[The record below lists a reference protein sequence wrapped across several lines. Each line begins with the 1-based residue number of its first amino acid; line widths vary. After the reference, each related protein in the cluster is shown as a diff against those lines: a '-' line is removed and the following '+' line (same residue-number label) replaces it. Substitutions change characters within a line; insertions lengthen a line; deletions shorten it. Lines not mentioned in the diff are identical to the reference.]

1 MNSLFKPYLPLDEEG
16 FVTISNS
23 HDILSKEYAL
33 SPLIRCLKKAELHL
47 EVRQEEEE
55 EVIVLTDDDNDRY
68 EEESASYPGGS
79 SISYESNDCDWYS
92 ASSQQGNQS
101 SHSQN
106 IIETVSIDSP
116 PPPLSHKKSPS
127 LSSLDSCGLNLDT
140 TNSLATD
147 RNGESDQLQSEIV
160 TDQQQNTEAMP
171 SQENNRSLST
181 PLNDSLFNRLVNDI
195 NSTHFSVPDN
205 GNLSSD
211 SKMNE
216 NGESSQTVEDN
227 EVANSRSDENISIE
241 NEQLDE
247 DDEIDEQNGVASQT
261 LECASAAI
269 SPTNGD
275 LRPGSV
281 NDEESSEKA
290 RDMTPSASNNHND
303 ENSTDPS
310 EAVNICDNNTNIISS
325 GSLLQ
330 NHEET
335 LKNIEE
341 IVTDDLKNLERPHST
356 TNEVDVEMEAN
367 KDHANGSNTVQDGT
381 PQDFVPAAESTASVI
396 AETSLLSKSEQDVLF
411 KDRDAALIITDLWN
425 NGSTEETTKP
435 EEGKMSSRDTNDS
448 PSPIP
453 FLQNGIDPS
462 LRLKTYGRRNRTRF
476 VETKTISTQ
485 TSNCPS
491 PVTTIDENDTRK
503 KDKHLLAEK
512 EDDEIFLRDCFTTPE
527 VPSRSS
533 GSPRIRSPMFLPSSP
548 VASVASAPI
557 ASTPIASISTAT
569 SNLTDS
575 LQTTIDSSAVS
586 ITDSGQ
592 VVKRKRGRPRKYPLP
607 EPGTTPVKPP
617 KPPRQPRQPRKPKP
631 PKDPN
636 ESGEVEV
643 FERMKLR
650 ERKPKVVPPP
660 PPPALPKKKSL
671 SGRSRSPKKAMQEKP
686 QENQPEKVKG
696 RGRGRPRKEEKE
708 KTKEGKRRRNT
719 IKMTI
724 DAIFN
729 TQSPRF
735 SAFQARRISQI
746 LGIPFSSPQLATI
759 LKRRNYDK
767 SINAS
772 QNMNND
778 GSINESESML
788 QTFKGRSNGQ
798 LNSTE
803 PSTTQSTSTS
813 TPSTILARK
822 TYIKPNLTFS
832 SFSSFSSALRR
843 MSRRVSFGTRRISFS
858 SAVPRHPVCVTN
870 TRKSRSNKQPKSAQS
885 QQRYTKIDVFDTST
899 KSKRGRKKGSKD
911 TVPRKRKQIMATTI
925 QLQQQLAKIP
935 PEKINPIVDLG
946 PKIDETIE
954 LVDLTKEIAP
964 FELDISD
971 EMGTQFDNIDT
982 ALSSTQHFHNDS
994 EVVPKKR
1001 QFFRSDDTETD
1012 VTNEFTTD
1020 PESTFEDADD
1030 SNTRKSK
1037 RSRKRPKILDL

>member
-23 HDILSKEYAL
+23 DDILSKEYAL
-33 SPLIRCLKKAELHL
+33 APLIRGLKKAELHL
-47 EVRQEEEE
+47 EVRQDEE
-55 EVIVLTDDDNDRY
+55 EVIVLTDDENDRY
-68 EEESASYPGGS
+68 EEESVSYPGGS
-79 SISYESNDCDWYS
+79 SVSYESNDCDWYS

-116 PPPLSHKKSPS
+116 PPTLSHKKSQS
-127 LSSLDSCGLNLDT
+127 LSSLDSCDLNLDT

-147 RNGESDQLQSEIV
+147 RNGEGDQPQSEV
-160 TDQQQNTEAMP
+160 DTDQQQNVDAIP

-181 PLNDSLFNRLVNDI
+181 PLNESVFNRLVNDI
-195 NSTHFSVPDN
+195 NSTHLSVPDN

-216 NGESSQTVEDN
+216 NGESSQTVEPT
-227 EVANSRSDENISIE
+227 NSRSDENISIE
-241 NEQLDE
+241 NEKLDR
-247 DDEIDEQNGVASQT
+247 DDEMDEQNGVVSHT
-261 LECASAAI
+261 LGTQSSAI

-275 LRPGSV
+275 LRPSSE
-281 NDEESSEKA
+281 NDEDCSEKVEE
-290 RDMTPSASNNHND
+290 MTPSASNNHMD
-303 ENSTDPS
+303 ENST

-341 IVTDDLKNLERPHST
+341 IVTDDLKNHERPRST
-356 TNEVDVEMEAN
+356 TCEEDVEMEAN
-367 KDHANGSNTVQDGT
+367 KDHANDSNTVQEST
-381 PQDFVPAAESTASVI
+381 SQDFVPVAESTASVI
-396 AETSLLSKSEQDVLF
+396 TETSLLSKSEQDVLF
-411 KDRDAALIITDLWN
+411 KDRDAALIFTDLWN
-425 NGSTEETTKP
+425 NGSSEETTKS
-435 EEGKMSSRDTNDS
+435 EEGKKPTRDLNDS

-491 PVTTIDENDTRK
+491 PVTTIDENDSRK

-512 EDDEIFLRDCFTTPE
+512 DDDELFLRDCFNTPDA
-527 VPSRSS
+527 PIRSS
-533 GSPRIRSPMFLPSSP
+533 GSPRIRSPMFLPSTP
-548 VASVASAPI
+548 VASASSGPD

-569 SNLTDS
+569 PNLTES
-575 LQTTIDSSAVS
+575 LQTTMDSSAVS

-631 PKDPN
+631 PNDPN

-660 PPPALPKKKSL
+660 PPPPLPKKKSL
-671 SGRSRSPKKAMQEKP
+671 SGRSRSPKKAMQEIQ
-686 QENQPEKVKG
+686 QENAPEKVKG

-708 KTKEGKRRRNT
+708 KAKERKRRRNT

-735 SAFQARRISQI
+735 SQFSAVQARRISQI

-767 SINAS
+767 SVNAS
-772 QNMNND
+772 QNINND
-778 GSINESESML
+778 SSLDESGSML
-788 QTFKGRSNGQ
+788 QTFKGRANGQ
-798 LNSTE
+798 MNSTE
-803 PSTTQSTSTS
+803 PLTTESNTTS

-911 TVPRKRKQIMATTI
+911 TVPRKRSTPKHTN
-925 QLQQQLAKIP
+925 QLQLQLAKIP

-946 PKIDETIE
+946 PKIDDTIE

-964 FELDISD
+964 FELDVTD
-971 EMGTQFDNIDT
+971 EMGTQFENIDM

-1030 SNTRKSK
+1030 SHTRKSK